1 MPRSST
7 FCIMSVSLRLLLFAS
22 LAVFAPFASA
32 DLDAQ
37 RDAFRQAYALA
48 RDGDPGWQRYAQQ
61 LEGYPLYPYLEA
73 AALEHDLDQ
82 VDRATVEAY
91 LKRWPDLIP
100 AADLRR
106 DFLRE
111 LARRQDW
118 DDFLALYD
126 GRGGDTLA
134 CAALQARL
142 AQGGALDFE
151 RDLAALWQQPNLP
164 DACDPALAWAHD
176 HGLLT
181 RERVWARIDRAAEAG
196 AVGTVAALTPW
207 LPADEQDAARH
218 LADALRDPAAAM
230 AAATSWPDTPRH
242 RLAVVLGLPRLARS
256 DSERAETAWQALS
269 THFAFTPDER
279 NRILAAIALYRAT
292 DFGDDAAQQLAA
304 LPADARSDATRE
316 WRVRVALA
324 ARDWSGALAALDA
337 LAPAQAEDAEWRY
350 LRARVLEALGRKD
363 EARPLYEALAREA
376 NFYGFLAADRVG
388 APYAICPE
396 ALATDDAGAQRV
408 LALPGMRRAFEF
420 HALDMLPQARREWAR
435 AWDALDA
442 ADRRVAADLA
452 YRRGWYDRAVFAFSS
467 GEALRL
473 YEQRF
478 PLAREDGVRR
488 AARAAGV
495 DPAWAYAIIRAESA
509 WVADAH
515 SGADARGLMQL
526 LPRTAAQL
534 ARAAALPYA
543 GPDSLFDSAINIPL
557 GTRYLAQLEARFG
570 NPWLA
575 SAAYNAGPDPLGAWL
590 SARGDLPPD
599 LFIATIP
606 WRETRDYVAR
616 ILAFSVIYD
625 WRMHGRALALSA
637 RMPAVG
643 VDYAPPP
650 ADAARKPVVCPAPPD
665 AEGAASAVT
674 QRP

>member
-1 MPRSST
+1 
-7 FCIMSVSLRLLLFAS
+7 MSVSLRLLLFAS
-22 LAVFAPFASA
+22 LAVLAPFASA
-32 DLDAQ
+32 DLESQ

-73 AALEHDLDQ
+73 AALEHDLDH

-118 DDFLALYD
+118 GDFLALYD
-126 GRGGDTLA
+126 GRGGDALA

-142 AQGGALDFE
+142 AQGGTLDFE

-230 AAATSWPDTPRH
+230 AVATGWPDTPHH

-269 THFAFTPDER
+269 AHFAFTPDER

-292 DFGDDAAQQLAA
+292 DFGDDAAQLLAA
-304 LPADARSDATRE
+304 LPADAQSDTTRE

-324 ARDWSGALAALDA
+324 ARDWSGALTALDS

-376 NFYGFLAADRVG
+376 NFYGFLAADRAG

-396 ALATDDAGAQRV
+396 SLADDDAGAQRV
-408 LALPGMRRAFEF
+408 LALPGMQRAFEF

-442 ADRRVAADLA
+442 TGRRVAADLA

-478 PLAREDGVRR
+478 PLARKDAVLR

-495 DPAWAYAIIRAESA
+495 DPAWAYAIIR
-509 WVADAH
+509 
-515 SGADARGLMQL
+515 
-526 LPRTAAQL
+526 
-534 ARAAALPYA
+534 
-543 GPDSLFDSAINIPL
+543 
-557 GTRYLAQLEARFG
+557 
-570 NPWLA
+570 
-575 SAAYNAGPDPLGAWL
+575 
-590 SARGDLPPD
+590 
-599 LFIATIP
+599 
-606 WRETRDYVAR
+606 
-616 ILAFSVIYD
+616 
-625 WRMHGRALALSA
+625 
-637 RMPAVG
+637 
-643 VDYAPPP
+643 
-650 ADAARKPVVCPAPPD
+650 
-665 AEGAASAVT
+665 
-674 QRP
+674 